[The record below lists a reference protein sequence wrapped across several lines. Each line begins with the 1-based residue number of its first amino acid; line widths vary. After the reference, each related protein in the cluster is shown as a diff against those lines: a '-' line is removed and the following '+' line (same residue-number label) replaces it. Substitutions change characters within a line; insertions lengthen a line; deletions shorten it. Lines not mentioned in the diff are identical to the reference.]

1 MARKARR
8 CSRIRHKEQITL
20 KSFEDTHID
29 TERARRRRRLSKERD
44 GSMEQRP
51 QKIFLDE
58 ATKHRV
64 LVGGGQN
71 QEVAPLTMMMSAFG

>member
-1 MARKARR
+1 
-8 CSRIRHKEQITL
+8 
-20 KSFEDTHID
+20 
-29 TERARRRRRLSKERD
+29 
-44 GSMEQRP
+44 MEQRP